1 MHQSMD
7 DSIKDTKNY
16 SIYIDLM
23 VEFISFFK
31 TVFQKLNL
39 KYKILEKKNIKLISN
54 DLKK

>member
-16 SIYIDLM
+16 SIYIDLI
-23 VEFISFFK
+23 VEFISL
-31 TVFQKLNL
+31 VFQKLNL